1 MGKISIN
8 LEQSSLDFL
17 DKVTDNRSAYINDLI
32 QEQQRKDFET
42 KLEADYLEQ
51 SNDLQWQAE
60 VAVWDCTAADGL
72 DEGVEG
78 MVRLEKENE

>member
-17 DKVTDNRSAYINDLI
+17 DKVTDNRSAYINNLI
-32 QEQQRKDFET
+32 QEQQRKAFEI

-60 VAVWDCTAADGL
+60 VEAWDCTAADGL